1 MRWLM
6 GLLALSLLLGPTL
19 GQMHRAVHA
28 GSASSSTA
36 FVAHAHAIQA
46 AAVTADAADCA
57 TGANTCGADLAWVHA
72 LFAGHGPAE
81 CQLLDQAN
89 HGYAG
94 PPAVLAFTAAA
105 PPALLPQPQ
114 APAPRAI
121 FVAAPLTARAPPSH
135 LTLA

>member
-57 TGANTCGADLAWVHA
+57 TGANACGADLAWV
-72 LFAGHGPAE
+72 
-81 CQLLDQAN
+81 

-105 PPALLPQPQ
+105 PPSLLPQPQ